1 MGKKGGEA
9 ALKRAREK
17 TRLEKQD
24 LKRQRRQARSAEESN
39 APAVDTDALMEE
51 FAKIGAL
58 YEANRIS
65 EARFNEE
72 RKRIFEALGIES
84 D

>member
-24 LKRQRRQARSAEESN
+24 LKRQRRLERTAESSN
-39 APAVDTDALMEE
+39 APAVDSDALMEE

-72 RKRIFEALGIES
+72 RKRIFEALGIET